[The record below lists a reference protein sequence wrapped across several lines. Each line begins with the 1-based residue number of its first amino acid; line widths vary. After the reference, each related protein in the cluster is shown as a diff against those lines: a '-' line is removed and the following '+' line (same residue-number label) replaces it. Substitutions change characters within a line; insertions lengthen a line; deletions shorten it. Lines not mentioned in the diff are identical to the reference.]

1 MRSRVVCR
9 ALDWE
14 LGAADVLRLVRADP
28 HPVALMGAWAGGSDI
43 VAADPVRVCCAPGP
57 VGEVLDAPLPDPG
70 GLPDP
75 AGAASGRSPAASG
88 RFPAASGH
96 SPAAFGGGWIGY
108 LGFGLAEQLLPA
120 PPAPGEPRLLPAY
133 WFGYYDHVLRRD
145 RATGRWVFE
154 ALVTPGRDG
163 ALERRFAE
171 LSRRAAARA
180 RRPCAAAHRPRPY
193 SCGSFRMTPSADE
206 HRAAIRQAISYI
218 RRGDIF
224 QANICLRLEAEF
236 AGDPLDAFCRAV
248 TRLDPPY
255 AAFVRTPG
263 GAVASL
269 SPELFLRRRG
279 TTVLSQPIKGTRSR
293 PAGELPAR
301 RQRELLERSAKDRA
315 ENVMIVDLMRNDLSR
330 VCEPGSVRVP
340 ALLRAE
346 AHPGVWHLVSDVR
359 GTLRAG
365 TGDGQLIAAAFP
377 PGSVTGAPK
386 VRALEIIHELEAT
399 PREVYTGA
407 VGYRGPVAGLELNVA
422 IRTFEFAG
430 GRVWLGSGGGITAR
444 SRDASEYRECLLKAR
459 PLIRALG
466 ATLRQEPGVPPG
478 AAAAAG
484 PAIPPS
490 LRPRP
495 ALGAFTSLR
504 VTGGRG
510 HDLDRHLARL
520 DDSTWALFGKHLPP
534 SLPADLAICLAN
546 GPSGRLRLTAR
557 PVGGPVQV
565 SIAVIPAGPG
575 PATVALRPVTIP
587 GGLGAHKWADR
598 RLLAHLAGRGGGAGG
613 SGAGRGEEP
622 GGGAGQ
628 GAGGAGT
635 SPGPDEQLLLTDR
648 DGEVLETDRANVFAV
663 IGGVLRTPPADGRLL
678 PGVTR
683 AAVLRLAGREG
694 ISAAETPVT
703 MRELRGASEVFVTNS
718 VQGIVPVRSVAGAAA
733 AWDTGPVTAR
743 LQAAFAGR
751 PAVAW
756 SPAPGRAAAG
766 PLAPAT
772 RPVSQRGPRRRAL
785 GGRGGGA
792 RPAVVL
798 VDNYDSFTY
807 NLAHLLLSHGCQ
819 VEVVRNDEVSAGGI
833 RDFGPAGIVISP
845 GPGTPADAGVSLDT
859 VRACAATIPLLGICL
874 GHQAIAAACGARI
887 TTAPQPVHGRA
898 SVITHDGGGLL
909 AGLPRRFRAARYH
922 SLIVDEES
930 LPPGLVI
937 TARGPGGIP
946 MGLRHAR
953 HPAEGLQF
961 HPESILTAGGGAI
974 IRNFVRTVRGQ
985 DQETGDAL
993 AADRPLSGKARGCV
1007 LAYPAVRTAGAG
1019 PASTAAGRTG
1029 GGPC

>member
-1 MRSRVVCR
+1 MRSQVVRR

-14 LGAADVLRLVRADP
+14 LAAADVLRLVRADP

-43 VAADPVRVCCAPGP
+43 VASGPVRVCCAPDP
-57 VGEVLDAPLPDPG
+57 VGDVLDAPLPDPG
-70 GLPDP
+70 GPP
-75 AGAASGRSPAASG
+75 APSPAAFGSS
-88 RFPAASGH
+88 PAAFGS

-108 LGFGLAEQLLPA
+108 LGFGLAEQLLPV
-120 PPAPGEPRLLPAY
+120 PPAPGDPRLLPDY

-145 RATGRWVFE
+145 RVTGRWMFE

-163 ALERRFAE
+163 ALQRRFAE

-180 RRPCAAAHRPRPY
+180 RRPRAAAHRARPY
-193 SCGSFRMTPSADE
+193 SCGSFEMTPSADE
-206 HRAAIRQAISYI
+206 HRAAVRQAIGYI

-279 TTVLSQPIKGTRSR
+279 MTVQSQPIKGTRSR

-407 VGYRGPVAGLELNVA
+407 VGYRSPVAGLELNVA

-466 ATLRQEPGVPPG
+466 ATLREEPGAPAG

-484 PAIPPS
+484 LAVPPA

-504 VTGGRG
+504 VTGGHG

-520 DDSTWALFGKHLPP
+520 DASAWALFGKHLPP
-534 SLPADLAICLAN
+534 GLHTDLTTCLSN

-565 SIAVIPAGPG
+565 SIAVIPAC
-575 PATVALRPVTIP
+575 
-587 GGLGAHKWADR
+587 
-598 RLLAHLAGRGGGAGG
+598 
-613 SGAGRGEEP
+613 
-622 GGGAGQ
+622 
-628 GAGGAGT
+628 
-635 SPGPDEQLLLTDR
+635 
-648 DGEVLETDRANVFAV
+648 
-663 IGGVLRTPPADGRLL
+663 
-678 PGVTR
+678 
-683 AAVLRLAGREG
+683 
-694 ISAAETPVT
+694 
-703 MRELRGASEVFVTNS
+703 
-718 VQGIVPVRSVAGAAA
+718 
-733 AWDTGPVTAR
+733 
-743 LQAAFAGR
+743 
-751 PAVAW
+751 
-756 SPAPGRAAAG
+756 PGRRRSPCG
-766 PLAPAT
+766 P
-772 RPVSQRGPRRRAL
+772 
-785 GGRGGGA
+785 
-792 RPAVVL
+792 
-798 VDNYDSFTY
+798 
-807 NLAHLLLSHGCQ
+807 
-819 VEVVRNDEVSAGGI
+819 
-833 RDFGPAGIVISP
+833 
-845 GPGTPADAGVSLDT
+845 
-859 VRACAATIPLLGICL
+859 
-874 GHQAIAAACGARI
+874 
-887 TTAPQPVHGRA
+887 
-898 SVITHDGGGLL
+898 
-909 AGLPRRFRAARYH
+909 
-922 SLIVDEES
+922 
-930 LPPGLVI
+930 
-937 TARGPGGIP
+937 
-946 MGLRHAR
+946 
-953 HPAEGLQF
+953 
-961 HPESILTAGGGAI
+961 
-974 IRNFVRTVRGQ
+974 
-985 DQETGDAL
+985 
-993 AADRPLSGKARGCV
+993 
-1007 LAYPAVRTAGAG
+1007 
-1019 PASTAAGRTG
+1019 
-1029 GGPC
+1029 